1 MSIADLAGGGGTE
14 VGDVTRGLVGG
25 RSDEWRRVG
34 GRREPRGLCLRAR
47 SFILVILFPLFPFLP
62 PPPVFMS
69 FPLCD
74 HSHPNRPFLS
84 LLLPPGGAQRA
95 FGNTA
100 AAAASVGRITQ
111 VIGAVVDVQ
120 VRTEAFLRGVGGLH
134 PFII

>member
-1 MSIADLAGGGGTE
+1 MSPEVWSEGGLTRIRGGE
-14 VGDVTRGLVGG
+14 GG
-25 RSDEWRRVG
+25 EEGTPGVVS
-34 GRREPRGLCLRAR
+34 PRTVIHSCHFIS
-47 SFILVILFPLFPFLP
+47 SFSISS

-84 LLLPPGGAQRA
+84 LLLIPGGAQRA

-100 AAAASVGRITQ
+100 AAAASVGKITQ

-120 VRTEAFLRGVGGLH
+120 VRTKAFLRGVGGLH

>member
-1 MSIADLAGGGGTE
+1 
-14 VGDVTRGLVGG
+14 
-25 RSDEWRRVG
+25 
-34 GRREPRGLCLRAR
+34 
-47 SFILVILFPLFPFLP
+47 
-62 PPPVFMS
+62 MS

>member
-1 MSIADLAGGGGTE
+1 MEESGGEEGTPG
-14 VGDVTRGLVGG
+14 VV
-25 RSDEWRRVG
+25 S
-34 GRREPRGLCLRAR
+34 PRT
-47 SFILVILFPLFPFLP
+47 VIHSCQFYFLFFHFFPH
-62 PPPVFMS
+62 PPVFMS